1 MIILEKNI
9 QALLSG
15 VNEPLGN
22 KLLNFIQNKTCS
34 RFNIDE
40 NLNIFDKTHN
50 VFMYENL
57 EEELNFF
64 YQSILEKTPRYPF
77 ICIYG
82 IGNALLIKNLVKH
95 YKHLFVFESE
105 IELFI
110 LALSTI
116 DLSEE
121 LCSGKIYLV
130 DIQEKKI
137 NLQLRILFDQNDVFL
152 WLNLYEMFIN
162 NNFYKKCY
170 YEEILNADKII
181 HENINLVIRNLDP
194 DSKISLS
201 CYENF
206 YKNIPLMLKNIPF
219 KRIIDERKGLFES
232 CIVVCAGPSLQK
244 QIPLLKKYQENFV
257 IFCVDGAYPLLVKH
271 NITPDYVLNLDFEEY
286 PLEFFKEVN
295 PENKTLFI
303 LAASTHP
310 SVVDYL
316 YKKQIPLSIVL
327 SDNLPYQNLHIN
339 DFGYLEFGTHVGH
352 ACYTLAIALK
362 FKNIIIIGQDLSFDK
377 QGNSHFDSFDLGN
390 DIDTTLNIPTLKTVA
405 YGGLGEVLTHLAWD
419 DYRKKL
425 EDLFA
430 RNSQVNFLNA
440 TEGGARIEFSKE
452 INFELCCKKFKNL
465 NNKLNKS
472 LLKTLTANRSV
483 KILNKILE
491 TFKEEKQNALF
502 CLEHAMRLNDVLKMI
517 LASDRKLPLDFLK
530 NTYESISNFESF
542 LEINSFLND
551 GVLKG
556 VIFHKGKLLSEV
568 IISKIEDEKEYLLM
582 YLKSYKQWLEIF
594 IFRLQLKCDIY
605 NFLV

>member
-1 MIILEKNI
+1 MTILEKNI

-77 ICIYG
+77 VCIYG
-82 IGNALLIKNLVKH
+82 IGNALLIKNLAKH

-110 LALSTI
+110 LALSMI

-130 DIQEKKI
+130 DIKEERV
-137 NLQLRILFDQNDVFL
+137 NLQLRILFDQNDMFL
-152 WLNLYEMFIN
+152 WLNVYEMFIN
-162 NNFYKKCY
+162 HNFYKKYY

-271 NITPDYVLNLDFEEY
+271 DITPDYVLNLDFEEY

-316 YKKQIPLSIVL
+316 YKKQIPLSVTL

-362 FKNIIIIGQDLSFDK
+362 FKNIILIGQDLSFDK
-377 QGNSHFDSFDLGN
+377 QGNSHFDSFDLGS

-465 NNKLNKS
+465 NSKLNKS
-472 LLKTLTANRSV
+472 LPKTLTANRSI
-483 KILNKILE
+483 KIFNKILE

-502 CLEHAMRLNDVLKMI
+502 CLEDAMRLNDALKMI
-517 LASDRKLPLDFLK
+517 LTSDRKLPLDFLK
-530 NTYESISNFESF
+530 NTYESVSNFESF
-542 LEINSFLND
+542 LEINSLLND

-556 VIFHKGKLLSEV
+556 VVFHKGKLLSEI
-568 IISKIEDEKEYLLM
+568 IISRIKDEREYLLI
-582 YLKSYKQWLEIF
+582 YLTFYKQWLEIF
-594 IFRLQLKCDIY
+594 IFRLQLKYDIY

>member
-1 MIILEKNI
+1 MTILEKNI

-34 RFNIDE
+34 RFSIDE
-40 NLNIFDKTHN
+40 NLNIYDKTHN

-64 YQSILEKTPRYPF
+64 YQSILEKTLRYPF

-82 IGNALLIKNLVKH
+82 IGNALLIKNLSKH

-137 NLQLRILFDQNDVFL
+137 NLQLRILFDQNDMFL
-152 WLNLYEMFIN
+152 WLNVYEMFIN
-162 NNFYKKCY
+162 HKFYEKYY

-219 KRIIDERKGLFES
+219 KRIIDERKGIFES

-271 NITPDYVLNLDFEEY
+271 DITPDYVLNLDFEEY

-316 YKKQIPLSIVL
+316 YKKQIPLSIAL

-352 ACYTLAIALK
+352 ACYALAIALK

-377 QGNSHFDSFDLGN
+377 QGNSHFDSFDLGS
-390 DIDTTLNIPTLKTVA
+390 DIDTTLNIPTLKTIA

-425 EDLFA
+425 QDLFA
-430 RNSQVNFLNA
+430 RNSQINFFNA
-440 TEGGARIEFSKE
+440 TEGGARIEFTR
-452 INFELCCKKFKNL
+452 ELDFKSCCKKYMNL
-465 NNKLNKS
+465 NKKLKSIPPKS
-472 LLKTLTANRSV
+472 LTYNRSA
-483 KILNKILE
+483 KILDRILTSFENKRKNISLLLEDAIRLNNALKKILA
-491 TFKEEKQNALF
+491 TDQY
-502 CLEHAMRLNDVLKMI
+502 
-517 LASDRKLPLDFLK
+517 LPLG
-530 NTYESISNFESF
+530 F
-542 LEINSFLND
+542 LENAYQNINSFDLLLEENSFLND
-551 GVLKG
+551 GILKG
-556 VIFHKGKLLSEV
+556 MFFCKGQLLSQV
-568 IISKIEDEKEYLLM
+568 IVKKNKDEKEYILEFLRF
-582 YLKSYKQWLEIF
+582 YSQWLEIF
-594 IFRLQLKCDIY
+594 INRVQLKYDITI
-605 NFLV
+605 F

>member
-1 MIILEKNI
+1 MTILEKNI

-40 NLNIFDKTHN
+40 NLNIYDKTHN
-50 VFMYENL
+50 VFVYENL

-77 ICIYG
+77 VCIYG
-82 IGNALLIKNLVKH
+82 IGNALLIKNLAKH

-162 NNFYKKCY
+162 NNFYKKYY

-316 YKKQIPLSIVL
+316 YKKQIPLSIAL

-362 FKNIIIIGQDLSFDK
+362 FKNIILIGQDLSFDK
-377 QGNSHFDSFDLGN
+377 QGNSHFDSFDLGS
-390 DIDTTLNIPTLKTVA
+390 DIDTTLDIPTLKTVA

-440 TEGGARIEFSKE
+440 TEGGARIEFTKE

-465 NNKLNKS
+465 NSKLNKS
-472 LLKTLTANRSV
+472 LPKTLTANRSI

-530 NTYESISNFESF
+530 NTYESVNKFESF
-542 LEINSFLND
+542 LEINSLLND

-594 IFRLQLKCDIY
+594 IFRLQLKYDIY

>member
-1 MIILEKNI
+1 MTILEKNI

-34 RFNIDE
+34 CFNIDE

-57 EEELNFF
+57 EEEINFF

-77 ICIYG
+77 VCIYG
-82 IGNALLIKNLVKH
+82 IGNALLIKNLAKH

-137 NLQLRILFDQNDVFL
+137 NLQLRILFDQNDMFL
-152 WLNLYEMFIN
+152 WLGLYEMFIN
-162 NNFYKKCY
+162 NNFYKKYY
-170 YEEILNADKII
+170 YEEILNTDKII

-257 IFCVDGAYPLLVKH
+257 IFCVDGAYPLLIKH

-316 YKKQIPLSIVL
+316 YKKQIPLSIAL
-327 SDNLPYQNLHIN
+327 NDNLPYQNLHIN

-362 FKNIIIIGQDLSFDK
+362 FKNIILIGQDLSFDK
-377 QGNSHFDSFDLGN
+377 QGNSHFDSFDLGS
-390 DIDTTLNIPTLKTVA
+390 DIDTTLDIPTLKTVA

-440 TEGGARIEFSKE
+440 TEGGARIEFTKE

-465 NNKLNKS
+465 NSKLNKS
-472 LLKTLTANRSV
+472 LPKTLTANRSV

-491 TFKEEKQNALF
+491 TFKEEKQNSLF
-502 CLEHAMRLNDVLKMI
+502 CLEHAMRLNDALKMI

-530 NTYESISNFESF
+530 NTYESVSNFESF
-542 LEINSFLND
+542 LEINSFLNN

-568 IISKIEDEKEYLLM
+568 VISKIEDEKEYLLM
-582 YLKSYKQWLEIF
+582 YLKSYKRWLKIF

>member
-1 MIILEKNI
+1 MSLLRKNI

-57 EEELNFF
+57 EEEINFF

-77 ICIYG
+77 VCIYG
-82 IGNALLIKNLVKH
+82 IGNALLIKNLAKH

-105 IELFI
+105 IELLS

-162 NNFYKKCY
+162 NNFYKKYY

-194 DSKISLS
+194 DSKISLP

-303 LAASTHP
+303 LAASTHS

-316 YKKQIPLSIVL
+316 YKKQIPLSIAL
-327 SDNLPYQNLHIN
+327 NDNFPYQNLHIN

-377 QGNSHFDSFDLGN
+377 QGNSHFDSFDLGS
-390 DIDTTLNIPTLKTVA
+390 DIDTTLDIPTLKTVA

-419 DYRKKL
+419 DYRKKI

-440 TEGGARIEFSKE
+440 TEGGARIEFTKE

-465 NNKLNKS
+465 NNKLKKYPP
-472 LLKTLTANRSV
+472 KTLTANRSV

-517 LASDRKLPLDFLK
+517 LDSDRKLPLDFLK
-530 NTYESISNFESF
+530 NTYESVSNFESF
-542 LEINSFLND
+542 LEINSLLND

-568 IISKIEDEKEYLLM
+568 VISKIEDEKEYLLM

-605 NFLV
+605 NFLA

>member
-1 MIILEKNI
+1 MTILEKNI

-82 IGNALLIKNLVKH
+82 IGNALLIKNLTKH

-362 FKNIIIIGQDLSFDK
+362 FKNIILIGQDLSFDK
-377 QGNSHFDSFDLGN
+377 QGNSHFDSFDLGS

-440 TEGGARIEFSKE
+440 TEGGARIEFTKE

-472 LLKTLTANRSV
+472 LPKTLTANRSV

-530 NTYESISNFESF
+530 NTYESVNKFESF
-542 LEINSFLND
+542 LEINSLLND

-556 VIFHKGKLLSEV
+556 VIFYKGKLLSEV
-568 IISKIEDEKEYLLM
+568 ITSKIEDEKEYLLM

-594 IFRLQLKCDIY
+594 IFRLQLKYDIY
-605 NFLV
+605 NF

>member
-1 MIILEKNI
+1 MTILEKNI

-57 EEELNFF
+57 EEEINFF

-77 ICIYG
+77 VCIYG
-82 IGNALLIKNLVKH
+82 IGNALLIKNLAKH

-110 LALSTI
+110 LALSMI

-130 DIQEKKI
+130 DIKEERV
-137 NLQLRILFDQNDVFL
+137 NLQLRILFDQNDMFL
-152 WLNLYEMFIN
+152 WLNVYEMFIN
-162 NNFYKKCY
+162 HNFYKKYY

-271 NITPDYVLNLDFEEY
+271 DITPDYVLNLDFEEY

-316 YKKQIPLSIVL
+316 YKKQIPLSVTL

-362 FKNIIIIGQDLSFDK
+362 FKNIILIGQDLSFDK
-377 QGNSHFDSFDLGN
+377 QGNSHFDSFDLGS

-465 NNKLNKS
+465 NSKLNKS
-472 LLKTLTANRSV
+472 LPKTLTANRSI
-483 KILNKILE
+483 KIFNKILE

-502 CLEHAMRLNDVLKMI
+502 CLEDAMRLNDALKMI
-517 LASDRKLPLDFLK
+517 LTSDRKLPLDFLK
-530 NTYESISNFESF
+530 NTYESVSNFESF
-542 LEINSFLND
+542 LEINSLLND

-568 IISKIEDEKEYLLM
+568 VISKIEDEKEYLLM

-594 IFRLQLKCDIY
+594 ICRFQLKCDIY

>member
-1 MIILEKNI
+1 MTILEKNI

-362 FKNIIIIGQDLSFDK
+362 FKNIILIGQDLSFDK
-377 QGNSHFDSFDLGN
+377 QGNSHFDSFDLGS

-440 TEGGARIEFSKE
+440 TEGGARIEFTKE

-472 LLKTLTANRSV
+472 LPKTLTANRSV

-530 NTYESISNFESF
+530 NTYESVNKFESF
-542 LEINSFLND
+542 LEINSLLND

-556 VIFHKGKLLSEV
+556 VIFYKGKLLSEV
-568 IISKIEDEKEYLLM
+568 ITSKIEDEKEYLLM

-594 IFRLQLKCDIY
+594 IFRLQLKYDIY
-605 NFLV
+605 NF

>member
-1 MIILEKNI
+1 MTILEKNI

-57 EEELNFF
+57 EQEINFF

-77 ICIYG
+77 VCIYG
-82 IGNALLIKNLVKH
+82 IGNALLIKILVKH

-110 LALSTI
+110 LALSTL

-162 NNFYKKCY
+162 NNFYKKYY

-181 HENINLVIRNLDP
+181 HENINLVIRNLEP

-316 YKKQIPLSIVL
+316 YKKQIPLSITL

-352 ACYTLAIALK
+352 ACYTLAIVLK

-377 QGNSHFDSFDLGN
+377 QGNSHFDSFDLGS
-390 DIDTTLNIPTLKTVA
+390 DIDTTLNIPTLKTIA

-440 TEGGARIEFSKE
+440 TEGGARIEFTKE

-465 NNKLNKS
+465 NNKLNKYPP
-472 LLKTLTANRSV
+472 KTLTANRSV

-502 CLEHAMRLNDVLKMI
+502 CLEHAMRLNDALKMI
-517 LASDRKLPLDFLK
+517 LASDRKLPLRFLK
-530 NTYESISNFESF
+530 NIYESISKFESF
-542 LEINSFLND
+542 LEVNSLLND

-556 VIFHKGKLLSEV
+556 VIFHKGKILSEV
-568 IISKIEDEKEYLLM
+568 IVSKIEDEKEYLLM

-594 IFRLQLKCDIY
+594 IFRSQLKYDIY

>member
-1 MIILEKNI
+1 MTILEKNI

-57 EEELNFF
+57 EEEINFF

-77 ICIYG
+77 VCIYG
-82 IGNALLIKNLVKH
+82 IGNALLIKNLAKH

-110 LALSTI
+110 LALSMI

-130 DIQEKKI
+130 DIKEERV
-137 NLQLRILFDQNDVFL
+137 NLQLRILFDQNDMFL
-152 WLNLYEMFIN
+152 WLNVYEMFIN
-162 NNFYKKCY
+162 HNFYKKYY

-271 NITPDYVLNLDFEEY
+271 DITPDYVLNLDFEEY

-316 YKKQIPLSIVL
+316 YKKQIPLSVTL

-362 FKNIIIIGQDLSFDK
+362 FKNIILIGQDLSFDK
-377 QGNSHFDSFDLGN
+377 QGNSHFDSFDLGS
-390 DIDTTLNIPTLKTVA
+390 DIETTLNIPTLKTVA

-440 TEGGARIEFSKE
+440 TEGGARIEFTKE

-472 LLKTLTANRSV
+472 LPKTLTANRSI

-517 LASDRKLPLDFLK
+517 LASDKKLPLDFLK
-530 NTYESISNFESF
+530 NTYESVSNFESF
-542 LEINSFLND
+542 LEINSLLND

-594 IFRLQLKCDIY
+594 IFRLQLKYDIY

>member
-1 MIILEKNI
+1 MTILEKNI

-34 RFNIDE
+34 CFSIDE
-40 NLNIFDKTHN
+40 NLNIYDKTHN

-57 EEELNFF
+57 EEEINFF

-82 IGNALLIKNLVKH
+82 IGNALLIKNLAKH

-110 LALSTI
+110 LALSTL

-162 NNFYKKCY
+162 NNFYKKYY

-219 KRIIDERKGLFES
+219 KRIIDKRKGLFES

-377 QGNSHFDSFDLGN
+377 QGNSHFDSFDLGS
-390 DIDTTLNIPTLKTVA
+390 DIDTTLDIPTLKTIA

-440 TEGGARIEFSKE
+440 TEGGARIEFTKE

-465 NNKLNKS
+465 NNKLNKYPP
-472 LLKTLTANRSV
+472 KTLTANRSV

-530 NTYESISNFESF
+530 NTYESVSNFESF
-542 LEINSFLND
+542 LEINSLLND

-568 IISKIEDEKEYLLM
+568 VISKIEDEKEYLLM

-594 IFRLQLKCDIY
+594 IFRLQLKYDIY

>member
-1 MIILEKNI
+1 MSLLEKNI

-40 NLNIFDKTHN
+40 NLNIYDKTHN

-82 IGNALLIKNLVKH
+82 IGNALLIKNLAKH

-110 LALSTI
+110 LALSTL

-162 NNFYKKCY
+162 NNFYKKYY
-170 YEEILNADKII
+170 YEEILNTDKII

-271 NITPDYVLNLDFEEY
+271 DIIPDYVLNLDFEEY

-316 YKKQIPLSIVL
+316 YKKQIPLSIAL
-327 SDNLPYQNLHIN
+327 SDNFPYQNLHIN

-377 QGNSHFDSFDLGN
+377 QGNSHFDSFDLGS
-390 DIDTTLNIPTLKTVA
+390 DIDTTLDIPTLKTVA

-440 TEGGARIEFSKE
+440 TEGGARIEFAKE

-465 NNKLNKS
+465 NNKLNKHPP
-472 LLKTLTANRSV
+472 KTLTANRSI

-502 CLEHAMRLNDVLKMI
+502 CLEHAMRLNDALKMI
-517 LASDRKLPLDFLK
+517 LASDRKLPLNFLK
-530 NTYESISNFESF
+530 NTYESVSKFESF
-542 LEINSFLND
+542 LEINSLLND

-594 IFRLQLKCDIY
+594 IFRLQLKYDIY

>member
-1 MIILEKNI
+1 MTILEKNI

-40 NLNIFDKTHN
+40 NLNIYDKTHN

-57 EEELNFF
+57 EEEINFF

-77 ICIYG
+77 VCIYG
-82 IGNALLIKNLVKH
+82 IGNALLIKNLAKH

-162 NNFYKKCY
+162 NNFYKKYY

-316 YKKQIPLSIVL
+316 YKKQIPLSIAL

-377 QGNSHFDSFDLGN
+377 QGNSHFDSFDLGS
-390 DIDTTLNIPTLKTVA
+390 DIDTTLDIPTLKTIA

-440 TEGGARIEFSKE
+440 TEGGARIEFTKE

-465 NNKLNKS
+465 NNKLNKYPP
-472 LLKTLTANRSV
+472 KTLTANRSV

-502 CLEHAMRLNDVLKMI
+502 CLEHAIRLNDALKMI

-530 NTYESISNFESF
+530 NTYESVSNFESF
-542 LEINSFLND
+542 LEINSFLNN

-556 VIFHKGKLLSEV
+556 VIFHKGKILSEV

-594 IFRLQLKCDIY
+594 IFRLQLKYDIY

>member
-1 MIILEKNI
+1 MTILEKNI

-57 EEELNFF
+57 EEEINFF

-77 ICIYG
+77 VCIYG
-82 IGNALLIKNLVKH
+82 IGNALLIKNLAKH

-110 LALSTI
+110 LALSMI

-130 DIQEKKI
+130 DIKEERV
-137 NLQLRILFDQNDVFL
+137 NLQLRILFDQNDMFL
-152 WLNLYEMFIN
+152 WLNVYEMFIN
-162 NNFYKKCY
+162 HNFYKKYY

-271 NITPDYVLNLDFEEY
+271 DITPDYVLNLDFEEY

-316 YKKQIPLSIVL
+316 YKKQIPLSVTL

-362 FKNIIIIGQDLSFDK
+362 FKNIILIGQDLSFDK
-377 QGNSHFDSFDLGN
+377 QGNSHFDSFDLGS

-465 NNKLNKS
+465 NSKLNKS
-472 LLKTLTANRSV
+472 LPKTLTANRSI
-483 KILNKILE
+483 KIFNKILE

-502 CLEHAMRLNDVLKMI
+502 CLEDAMRLNDALKMI
-517 LASDRKLPLDFLK
+517 LTSDRKLPLDFLK
-530 NTYESISNFESF
+530 NTYESVSNFESF
-542 LEINSFLND
+542 LEINSLLND

-568 IISKIEDEKEYLLM
+568 GISKIEDEKEYLLM

-594 IFRLQLKCDIY
+594 IFRLQLKYDIY

>member
-1 MIILEKNI
+1 MTILEKNI

-40 NLNIFDKTHN
+40 NLNIYDKTHN

-77 ICIYG
+77 VCIYG
-82 IGNALLIKNLVKH
+82 IGNALLIKNLAKH

-162 NNFYKKCY
+162 NNFYKKYY

-316 YKKQIPLSIVL
+316 YKKQIPLSIAL

-362 FKNIIIIGQDLSFDK
+362 FKNIILIGQDLSFDK
-377 QGNSHFDSFDLGN
+377 QGNSHFDSFDLGS
-390 DIDTTLNIPTLKTVA
+390 DIDTTLDIPTLKTVA
-405 YGGLGEVLTHLAWD
+405 YGGLGEVLTHLAWE

-440 TEGGARIEFSKE
+440 TEGGARIEFAKE

-465 NNKLNKS
+465 NNKLNKHPP
-472 LLKTLTANRSV
+472 KTLTTNRSI

-502 CLEHAMRLNDVLKMI
+502 CLEHAMRLNDALKMI

-530 NTYESISNFESF
+530 NTYKSVNKFESF
-542 LEINSFLND
+542 LEINSLLND

-556 VIFHKGKLLSEV
+556 GIFHKGKLLSEV

-605 NFLV
+605 NF

>member
-1 MIILEKNI
+1 MTILEKNI

-22 KLLNFIQNKTCS
+22 KLLNFIQNKTCF

-40 NLNIFDKTHN
+40 NLNIYDKTHN

-57 EEELNFF
+57 EEEINFF

-77 ICIYG
+77 VCIYG
-82 IGNALLIKNLVKH
+82 IGNALLIKNLAKH

-110 LALSTI
+110 LALSTL

-130 DIQEKKI
+130 DIEEERVDM
-137 NLQLRILFDQNDVFL
+137 QLRILFDQNDVFL

-162 NNFYKKCY
+162 NNFYKKYY

-194 DSKISLS
+194 DSKISLP

-303 LAASTHP
+303 LAASTHS

-316 YKKQIPLSIVL
+316 YKKQIPLSIAL
-327 SDNLPYQNLHIN
+327 NDNFPYQNLHIN

-377 QGNSHFDSFDLGN
+377 QGNSHFDSFDLGS
-390 DIDTTLNIPTLKTVA
+390 DIDTTLDIPTLKTVA

-419 DYRKKL
+419 DYRKKI

-440 TEGGARIEFSKE
+440 TEGGARIEFTKE

-465 NNKLNKS
+465 NNKLKKYPP
-472 LLKTLTANRSV
+472 KTLTANRSV

-517 LASDRKLPLDFLK
+517 LDSDRKLPLDFLK
-530 NTYESISNFESF
+530 NTYESVNKFESF
-542 LEINSFLND
+542 LEINSLLND

-556 VIFHKGKLLSEV
+556 VIFHKGKLLSGV

>member
-1 MIILEKNI
+1 MTILEKNI

-40 NLNIFDKTHN
+40 NLNIYDKTHN

-57 EEELNFF
+57 EQEINFF
-64 YQSILEKTPRYPF
+64 YQSILEKTLRYPF
-77 ICIYG
+77 VCIYG
-82 IGNALLIKNLVKH
+82 IGNALLIKNLAKH

-310 SVVDYL
+310 SVIDYL
-316 YKKQIPLSIVL
+316 YKKQIPLSIAL

-377 QGNSHFDSFDLGN
+377 QGNSHFDSFDLGS

-472 LLKTLTANRSV
+472 LPKTLTANRSV

>member
-1 MIILEKNI
+1 
-9 QALLSG
+9 
-15 VNEPLGN
+15 
-22 KLLNFIQNKTCS
+22 
-34 RFNIDE
+34 DE
-40 NLNIFDKTHN
+40 NLNIYDKTHN

-82 IGNALLIKNLVKH
+82 IGNALLIKNLAKH

-162 NNFYKKCY
+162 NNFYKKYY
-170 YEEILNADKII
+170 YEEILNTDKIAY
-181 HENINLVIRNLDP
+181 ENINLVIRNLDP

-206 YKNIPLMLKNIPF
+206 YKNISLMLKNIPL
-219 KRIIDERKGLFES
+219 KRIINERKGLFDN

-244 QIPLLKKYQENFV
+244 QIPLLRQYQKKFV
-257 IFCVDGAYPLLVKH
+257 IFCVDGAYPLLVKN
-271 NITPDYVLNLDFEEY
+271 NIIPDYVLNLDFEEY
-286 PLEFFKEVN
+286 PLKFFEEVDA
-295 PENKTLFI
+295 ENKTLFI

-310 SVVDYL
+310 SVVEYL
-316 YKKQIPLSIVL
+316 YKKQIPLSIAL
-327 SDNLPYQNLHIN
+327 NDNLPYQNLHI
-339 DFGYLEFGTHVGH
+339 DEFGYLEFGTHVGH
-352 ACYTLAIALK
+352 ACYALAIALK
-362 FKNIIIIGQDLSFDK
+362 FKNIIIIGQDLSFD
-377 QGNSHFDSFDLGN
+377 QRGNSHFDSFDLGS
-390 DIDTTLNIPTLKTVA
+390 DIDATLDIPTLKRIA
-405 YGGLGEVLTHLAWD
+405 YGGIGEVLTHLAWD

-430 RNSQVNFLNA
+430 RNLEVNFFNA
-440 TEGGARIEFSKE
+440 TEGGAKIEFTKE
-452 INFELCCKKFKNL
+452 LDFKSCCKQFANL
-465 NNKLNKS
+465 NNKSNKY
-472 LLKTLTANRSV
+472 LPKTLTTNRGA
-483 KILNKILE
+483 KILNKILA
-491 TFKEEKQNALF
+491 TFKREKQNTLI
-502 CLEHAMRLNDVLKMI
+502 CLEHAIRLNDVLKII
-517 LASDRKLPLDFLK
+517 LASDRKFPIDFLK
-530 NTYESISNFESF
+530 NTYESIKKFEIF
-542 LEINSFLND
+542 LEENSFLND

-568 IISKIEDEKEYLLM
+568 IVSKIEDEREYLLI
-582 YLKSYKQWLEIF
+582 YLTFYKQWLEIF
-594 IFRLQLKCDIY
+594 ICRFQLKCDIY

>member
-1 MIILEKNI
+1 MTILEKNI

-34 RFNIDE
+34 CFNIDE

-57 EEELNFF
+57 EEEINFF

-77 ICIYG
+77 VCIYG
-82 IGNALLIKNLVKH
+82 IGNALLIKNLAKH

-137 NLQLRILFDQNDVFL
+137 NLQLRILFDQNDMFL
-152 WLNLYEMFIN
+152 WLGLYEMFIN
-162 NNFYKKCY
+162 NNFYKKYY
-170 YEEILNADKII
+170 YEEILNTDKII

-257 IFCVDGAYPLLVKH
+257 IFCVDGAYPLLIKH

-316 YKKQIPLSIVL
+316 YKKQIPLSIAL
-327 SDNLPYQNLHIN
+327 NDNLPYQNLHIN

-362 FKNIIIIGQDLSFDK
+362 FKNIILIGQDLSFDK
-377 QGNSHFDSFDLGN
+377 QGNSHFDSFDLGS
-390 DIDTTLNIPTLKTVA
+390 DIDTTLDIPTLKTVA

-440 TEGGARIEFSKE
+440 TEGGARIEFTKE

-465 NNKLNKS
+465 NSKLNKS
-472 LLKTLTANRSV
+472 LPKTLTANRSV

-491 TFKEEKQNALF
+491 TFKEEKQNSLF
-502 CLEHAMRLNDVLKMI
+502 CLEHAMRLNDALKMI

-530 NTYESISNFESF
+530 NTYESVSNFESF
-542 LEINSFLND
+542 LEINSFLNN

-568 IISKIEDEKEYLLM
+568 VISKIEDEKEYLLM
-582 YLKSYKQWLEIF
+582 YLKSYKRWLEIF

>member
-1 MIILEKNI
+1 MTILEKNI

-40 NLNIFDKTHN
+40 NLNIYDKTHN

-82 IGNALLIKNLVKH
+82 IGNALLIKNLAKH

-110 LALSTI
+110 LALSAL

-162 NNFYKKCY
+162 NNFYKKYY
-170 YEEILNADKII
+170 YEEILNTDKII

-271 NITPDYVLNLDFEEY
+271 DIIPDYVLNLDFEEY

-316 YKKQIPLSIVL
+316 YKKQIPLSIAL

-362 FKNIIIIGQDLSFDK
+362 FKNIILVGQDLSFDK
-377 QGNSHFDSFDLGN
+377 QGNSHFDSFDLGS
-390 DIDTTLNIPTLKTVA
+390 DIDTTLDIPTLKTVA

-440 TEGGARIEFSKE
+440 TEGGARIEFAKE

-465 NNKLNKS
+465 NNKLNKYPP
-472 LLKTLTANRSV
+472 KTLTANRSI

-502 CLEHAMRLNDVLKMI
+502 CLEHAMRLNDALKMI
-517 LASDRKLPLDFLK
+517 LASDRKLPLNFLK
-530 NTYESISNFESF
+530 NTYESVNKFESF
-542 LEINSFLND
+542 LEINSLLND

-594 IFRLQLKCDIY
+594 IFRLQLKYDIY

>member
-1 MIILEKNI
+1 
-9 QALLSG
+9 
-15 VNEPLGN
+15 
-22 KLLNFIQNKTCS
+22 
-34 RFNIDE
+34 
-40 NLNIFDKTHN
+40 
-50 VFMYENL
+50 
-57 EEELNFF
+57 
-64 YQSILEKTPRYPF
+64 
-77 ICIYG
+77 IYG
-82 IGNALLIKNLVKH
+82 IGNALLIKNLAKH

-162 NNFYKKCY
+162 NNFYKKYY

-219 KRIIDERKGLFES
+219 KRIIDKRKGLFES

-327 SDNLPYQNLHIN
+327 S
-339 DFGYLEFGTHVGH
+339 
-352 ACYTLAIALK
+352 
-362 FKNIIIIGQDLSFDK
+362 
-377 QGNSHFDSFDLGN
+377 
-390 DIDTTLNIPTLKTVA
+390 
-405 YGGLGEVLTHLAWD
+405 
-419 DYRKKL
+419 
-425 EDLFA
+425 
-430 RNSQVNFLNA
+430 
-440 TEGGARIEFSKE
+440 
-452 INFELCCKKFKNL
+452 
-465 NNKLNKS
+465 
-472 LLKTLTANRSV
+472 
-483 KILNKILE
+483 
-491 TFKEEKQNALF
+491 
-502 CLEHAMRLNDVLKMI
+502 
-517 LASDRKLPLDFLK
+517 
-530 NTYESISNFESF
+530 
-542 LEINSFLND
+542 
-551 GVLKG
+551 
-556 VIFHKGKLLSEV
+556 
-568 IISKIEDEKEYLLM
+568 
-582 YLKSYKQWLEIF
+582 
-594 IFRLQLKCDIY
+594 
-605 NFLV
+605 

>member
-1 MIILEKNI
+1 MTILEKNI

-57 EEELNFF
+57 EEEINFF

-77 ICIYG
+77 VCIYG
-82 IGNALLIKNLVKH
+82 IGNALLIKNLAKH

-110 LALSTI
+110 LALSMI

-130 DIQEKKI
+130 DIKEERV
-137 NLQLRILFDQNDVFL
+137 NLQLRILFDQNDMFL
-152 WLNLYEMFIN
+152 WLNVYEMFIN
-162 NNFYKKCY
+162 HNFYKKYY

-271 NITPDYVLNLDFEEY
+271 DITPDYVLNLDFEEY

-316 YKKQIPLSIVL
+316 YKKQIPLSVTL

-339 DFGYLEFGTHVGH
+339 DFGYLKFGTHVGH

-362 FKNIIIIGQDLSFDK
+362 FKNIILIGQDLSFDK
-377 QGNSHFDSFDLGN
+377 QGNSHFDSFDLGS

-440 TEGGARIEFSKE
+440 TEGGARIEFTKE

-472 LLKTLTANRSV
+472 LPKTLTANRSI

-517 LASDRKLPLDFLK
+517 LASDKKLPLDFLK
-530 NTYESISNFESF
+530 NTYESVSNFESF
-542 LEINSFLND
+542 LEINSLLND

-594 IFRLQLKCDIY
+594 IFRLQLKYDIY

>member
-1 MIILEKNI
+1 MTILEKNI

-77 ICIYG
+77 VCIYG
-82 IGNALLIKNLVKH
+82 IGNVLLIKNLAKH

-110 LALSTI
+110 LALSTL

-162 NNFYKKCY
+162 NNFYKKYY

-181 HENINLVIRNLDP
+181 HENINLIIRNLDP

-303 LAASTHP
+303 LAASTYP

-316 YKKQIPLSIVL
+316 YKKRIPLSIVL

-377 QGNSHFDSFDLGN
+377 QGNSHFDSFDLGS

-472 LLKTLTANRSV
+472 LPKTLTANRSV

-530 NTYESISNFESF
+530 NTYESVSNFESF
-542 LEINSFLND
+542 LEINSLLND

-556 VIFHKGKLLSEV
+556 VVFHKGKLLSEV
-568 IISKIEDEKEYLLM
+568 VISKIEDEKEYLLM

-594 IFRLQLKCDIY
+594 IFRLQLKYDIY

>member
-1 MIILEKNI
+1 MTILEKNI

-82 IGNALLIKNLVKH
+82 IGNALLIKNLAKH

-362 FKNIIIIGQDLSFDK
+362 FKNIILIGQDLSFDK
-377 QGNSHFDSFDLGN
+377 QGNSHFDSFDLGS

-440 TEGGARIEFSKE
+440 TEGGARIEFTKE

-465 NNKLNKS
+465 NSKLNKS
-472 LLKTLTANRSV
+472 LPKTLTDNRSI
-483 KILNKILE
+483 KIFNKILE

-530 NTYESISNFESF
+530 NIYESVNKFESF
-542 LEINSFLND
+542 LEINSLLND

-556 VIFHKGKLLSEV
+556 VIFYKGKLLSEV
-568 IISKIEDEKEYLLM
+568 ITSKIEDEKEYLLM

-594 IFRLQLKCDIY
+594 IFRLQLKYDIY

>member
-1 MIILEKNI
+1 MSLLRKNI

-57 EEELNFF
+57 EEEINFF

-77 ICIYG
+77 VCIYG
-82 IGNALLIKNLVKH
+82 IGNALLIKNLAKH

-105 IELFI
+105 IELLS

-162 NNFYKKCY
+162 NNFYKKYY

-194 DSKISLS
+194 DSKISLP

-303 LAASTHP
+303 LAASTHS

-316 YKKQIPLSIVL
+316 YKKQIPLSIAL
-327 SDNLPYQNLHIN
+327 NDNFPYQNLHIN

-377 QGNSHFDSFDLGN
+377 QGNSHFDSFDLGS
-390 DIDTTLNIPTLKTVA
+390 DIDTTLDIPTLKTVA

-419 DYRKKL
+419 DYRKKI

-440 TEGGARIEFSKE
+440 TEGGARIEFTKE

-465 NNKLNKS
+465 NNKLKKYPP
-472 LLKTLTANRSV
+472 KTLTANRSV

-517 LASDRKLPLDFLK
+517 LDSDRKLPLDFLK
-530 NTYESISNFESF
+530 NTYESVSNFESF
-542 LEINSFLND
+542 LEINSLLND

-568 IISKIEDEKEYLLM
+568 VISKIEDEKEYLLM

>member
-1 MIILEKNI
+1 MTILEKNI

-77 ICIYG
+77 VCIYG
-82 IGNALLIKNLVKH
+82 IGNALLIKNLAKH

-162 NNFYKKCY
+162 NNFYKKYY

-377 QGNSHFDSFDLGN
+377 QGNSHFDSFDLGS
-390 DIDTTLNIPTLKTVA
+390 DIDTTLDIPTLKTIA

-440 TEGGARIEFSKE
+440 TEGGARIEFTKE

-465 NNKLNKS
+465 NNKLNKYPP
-472 LLKTLTANRSV
+472 KTLTANRSV

-502 CLEHAMRLNDVLKMI
+502 CLEHAIRLNDALKMI

-530 NTYESISNFESF
+530 NTYESVSNFESF
-542 LEINSFLND
+542 LEINSFLNN

-556 VIFHKGKLLSEV
+556 VIFHKGKILSEV

-594 IFRLQLKCDIY
+594 IFRLQLKYDIY

>member
-1 MIILEKNI
+1 MDHTRKNI

-40 NLNIFDKTHN
+40 NLNIYDKTHN

-64 YQSILEKTPRYPF
+64 YQSILEKTPRYPY

-82 IGNALLIKNLVKH
+82 IGNALLIKNLAKH

-105 IELFI
+105 IELLS

-162 NNFYKKCY
+162 NNFYKKYY
-170 YEEILNADKII
+170 YEEILNTDKII
-181 HENINLVIRNLDP
+181 YENINLVIRNLDP

-316 YKKQIPLSIVL
+316 YKKQIPLSIAL
-327 SDNLPYQNLHIN
+327 NDNFPYQNLHIN

-377 QGNSHFDSFDLGN
+377 QGNSHFDSFDLGS

-440 TEGGARIEFSKE
+440 TEGGARIEFTKE

-465 NNKLNKS
+465 NNKLKKYPP
-472 LLKTLTANRSV
+472 KTLTANRSV

-517 LASDRKLPLDFLK
+517 LDSDRKLPLDFLK
-530 NTYESISNFESF
+530 NTYESVNKFESF
-542 LEINSFLND
+542 LEINSLLND

-556 VIFHKGKLLSEV
+556 VIFHKGKLLSGV

>member
-1 MIILEKNI
+1 MTILEKNI

-77 ICIYG
+77 VCIYG
-82 IGNALLIKNLVKH
+82 IGNVLLIKNLAKH

-110 LALSTI
+110 LALSTL

-162 NNFYKKCY
+162 NNFYKKYY

-181 HENINLVIRNLDP
+181 HENINLIIRNLDP

-377 QGNSHFDSFDLGN
+377 QGNSHFDSFDLGS

-465 NNKLNKS
+465 NSKLNKS
-472 LLKTLTANRSV
+472 LPKTLTANRSV

>member
-1 MIILEKNI
+1 MTILEKNI

-40 NLNIFDKTHN
+40 NLNIYDKTHN

-82 IGNALLIKNLVKH
+82 IGNALLIKNLAKH

-162 NNFYKKCY
+162 NNFYKKYY

-219 KRIIDERKGLFES
+219 KRIIDERKGLFDN

-271 NITPDYVLNLDFEEY
+271 DITPDYVLNLDFEEY

-316 YKKQIPLSIVL
+316 YKKQIPLSIAL

-377 QGNSHFDSFDLGN
+377 QGNSHFDSFDLGS

-405 YGGLGEVLTHLAWD
+405 YGGLGKVLTHLAWD

-425 EDLFA
+425 ENLFA

-440 TEGGARIEFSKE
+440 TEGGARIEFAKE

-465 NNKLNKS
+465 NNKLNKYPP
-472 LLKTLTANRSV
+472 KTLTANRSI

-502 CLEHAMRLNDVLKMI
+502 CLEHAMRLNDALKMI
-517 LASDRKLPLDFLK
+517 LASDRKLPLNFLK
-530 NTYESISNFESF
+530 NTYESVNKFESF
-542 LEINSFLND
+542 LEINSLLND

-605 NFLV
+605 NF

>member
-1 MIILEKNI
+1 
-9 QALLSG
+9 
-15 VNEPLGN
+15 
-22 KLLNFIQNKTCS
+22 
-34 RFNIDE
+34 
-40 NLNIFDKTHN
+40 
-50 VFMYENL
+50 MYENL

-77 ICIYG
+77 VCIYG
-82 IGNALLIKNLVKH
+82 IGNVLLIKNLAKH

-110 LALSTI
+110 LALSTL

-162 NNFYKKCY
+162 NNFYKKYY

-181 HENINLVIRNLDP
+181 HENINLIIRNLDP

-206 YKNIPLMLKNIPF
+206 YKNIPF

-303 LAASTHP
+303 LAASTYP

-316 YKKQIPLSIVL
+316 YKKRIPLSIVL

-377 QGNSHFDSFDLGN
+377 QGNSHFDSFDLGS

-472 LLKTLTANRSV
+472 LPKTLTANRSV

-530 NTYESISNFESF
+530 NTYESVSNFESF
-542 LEINSFLND
+542 LEINSLLND

-556 VIFHKGKLLSEV
+556 VVFHKGKLLSEV
-568 IISKIEDEKEYLLM
+568 VISKIEDEKEYLLM

-594 IFRLQLKCDIY
+594 IFRLQLKYDIY

>member
-1 MIILEKNI
+1 MTILEKNI

-57 EEELNFF
+57 EEEINFF

-77 ICIYG
+77 VCIYG
-82 IGNALLIKNLVKH
+82 IGNALLIKNLAKH

-110 LALSTI
+110 LALSMI

-130 DIQEKKI
+130 DIKEERV
-137 NLQLRILFDQNDVFL
+137 NLQLRILFDQNDMFL
-152 WLNLYEMFIN
+152 WLNVYEMFIN
-162 NNFYKKCY
+162 HNFYKKYY

-271 NITPDYVLNLDFEEY
+271 DITPDYVLNLDFEEY

-316 YKKQIPLSIVL
+316 YKKQIPLSVTL

-362 FKNIIIIGQDLSFDK
+362 FKNIILIGQDLSFDK
-377 QGNSHFDSFDLGN
+377 QGNSHFDSFDLGS

-440 TEGGARIEFSKE
+440 TEGGARIEFTKE

-472 LLKTLTANRSV
+472 LPKTLTANRSI

-517 LASDRKLPLDFLK
+517 LASDKKLPLDFLK
-530 NTYESISNFESF
+530 NTYESVSNFESF
-542 LEINSFLND
+542 LEINSLLND

-594 IFRLQLKCDIY
+594 IFRLQLKYD
-605 NFLV
+605 V

>member
-1 MIILEKNI
+1 MSLLRKNI

-40 NLNIFDKTHN
+40 NLNIFDKTHD

-57 EEELNFF
+57 EEEINFF

-77 ICIYG
+77 VCIYG
-82 IGNALLIKNLVKH
+82 IGNALLIKNLAKH

-105 IELFI
+105 IELLS

-162 NNFYKKCY
+162 NNFYKKYY

-194 DSKISLS
+194 DSKISLP

-303 LAASTHP
+303 LAASTHS

-316 YKKQIPLSIVL
+316 YKKQIPLSIAL
-327 SDNLPYQNLHIN
+327 NDNFPYQNLHIN

-377 QGNSHFDSFDLGN
+377 QGNSHFDSFDLGS
-390 DIDTTLNIPTLKTVA
+390 DIDTTLDIPTLKTVA

-419 DYRKKL
+419 DYRKKI

-440 TEGGARIEFSKE
+440 TEGGARIEFTKE

-465 NNKLNKS
+465 NNKLKKYPP
-472 LLKTLTANRSV
+472 KTLTANRSV

-517 LASDRKLPLDFLK
+517 LDSDRKLPLDFLK
-530 NTYESISNFESF
+530 NTYESVNKFESF
-542 LEINSFLND
+542 LEINSLLND

-556 VIFHKGKLLSEV
+556 VIFHKGKLLSGV

>member
-1 MIILEKNI
+1 MTILEKNI

-40 NLNIFDKTHN
+40 NLNIYDKTHN

-82 IGNALLIKNLVKH
+82 IGNALLIKNLAKH

-162 NNFYKKCY
+162 NNFYKKYY

-219 KRIIDERKGLFES
+219 KRIIDKRKGLFES

-377 QGNSHFDSFDLGN
+377 QGNSHFDSFDLGS
-390 DIDTTLNIPTLKTVA
+390 DIDTTLDIPTLKTIA

-440 TEGGARIEFSKE
+440 TEGGARIEFTKE

-465 NNKLNKS
+465 NNKLNKYPP
-472 LLKTLTANRSV
+472 KTLTANRSV

-517 LASDRKLPLDFLK
+517 LASDRKLPLNFLK
-530 NTYESISNFESF
+530 NTYESVSNFESF
-542 LEINSFLND
+542 LEINSLLND

-568 IISKIEDEKEYLLM
+568 VISKIEDEKEYLLM

-594 IFRLQLKCDIY
+594 IFRLQLKYDIY

>member
-1 MIILEKNI
+1 MSLLRKNI

-57 EEELNFF
+57 EEEINFF

-77 ICIYG
+77 VCIYG
-82 IGNALLIKNLVKH
+82 IGNALLIKNLAKH

-105 IELFI
+105 IELLS

-162 NNFYKKCY
+162 NNFYKKYY

-194 DSKISLS
+194 DSKISLP

-303 LAASTHP
+303 LAASTHS

-316 YKKQIPLSIVL
+316 YKKQIPLSIAL
-327 SDNLPYQNLHIN
+327 NDNFPYQNLHIN

-377 QGNSHFDSFDLGN
+377 QGNSHFDSFDLGS
-390 DIDTTLNIPTLKTVA
+390 DIDTTLDIPTLKTVA

-419 DYRKKL
+419 DYRKKI

-440 TEGGARIEFSKE
+440 TEGGARIEFTKE
-452 INFELCCKKFKNL
+452 INFELCCKKFKNS
-465 NNKLNKS
+465 NNKLKKYPP
-472 LLKTLTANRSV
+472 KTLTANRSV

-517 LASDRKLPLDFLK
+517 LDSDRKLPLDFLK
-530 NTYESISNFESF
+530 NTYESVNKFESF
-542 LEINSFLND
+542 LEINSLLND

-556 VIFHKGKLLSEV
+556 VIFHKGKLLSGV